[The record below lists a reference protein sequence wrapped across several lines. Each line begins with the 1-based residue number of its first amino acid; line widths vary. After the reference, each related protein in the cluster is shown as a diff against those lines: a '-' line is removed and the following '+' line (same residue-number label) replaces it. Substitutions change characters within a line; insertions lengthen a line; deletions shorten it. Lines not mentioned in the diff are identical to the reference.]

1 MKIAVLA
8 DLHGN
13 MVATEAMERELDR
26 IRPDE
31 VWFLGDA
38 VGKGPESDRTI
49 DWVRTHC
56 DHWIAGNWDRVLSVL
71 PEKNAFYIN
80 QIGQERLDWLNSLPL
95 EDELELGGMRFR
107 LVHGREIDPLYV
119 SNDPEEKLRG
129 GLRFHD
135 GRPDANCLI
144 CADAHRPFIRP
155 LEGGY
160 AINTGSVGN
169 NLGVTRAHAL
179 LLEGEHGAG
188 PIRITILSVPYDNH
202 KAAEIAE
209 SYPELPKKEAYCNEV
224 MTGVYSR

>member
-1 MKIAVLA
+1 MNIAVLA

-119 SNDPEEKLRG
+119 SNDPEEYMS
-129 GLRFHD
+129 
-135 GRPDANCLI
+135 P
-144 CADAHRPFIRP
+144 
-155 LEGGY
+155 
-160 AINTGSVGN
+160 
-169 NLGVTRAHAL
+169 
-179 LLEGEHGAG
+179 
-188 PIRITILSVPYDNH
+188 
-202 KAAEIAE
+202 
-209 SYPELPKKEAYCNEV
+209 
-224 MTGVYSR
+224 